1 MATSKKIFSILFL
14 LVSTL
19 LFSQSNELVF
29 RKLLKK
35 YDKIK
40 SFSAV
45 FEQMNYWKEIDD
57 TLYATGKIFYNENKL
72 LFDYQKPKK
81 QIMLVDTSS
90 VLIWDM
96 VENQAFITKNNTDI
110 SKPIDVIKR
119 YWKQSKKEIL
129 KKENK
134 FYITLVDE
142 SQTIEVVTK
151 DLIIQKMKITNS
163 NGNIVEY
170 QFKKIKINPK
180 LDKKIFEIKLPED
193 IKIFKN

>member
-1 MATSKKIFSILFL
+1 
-14 LVSTL
+14 
-19 LFSQSNELVF
+19 
-29 RKLLKK
+29 
-35 YDKIK
+35 
-40 SFSAV
+40 
-45 FEQMNYWKEIDD
+45 
-57 TLYATGKIFYNENKL
+57 
-72 LFDYQKPKK
+72 
-81 QIMLVDTSS
+81 MLVDTSS